1 MNYKGGQPRRYN
13 QTTLTRE
20 PKIMTTSAK
29 PQPSVP
35 CTLFVMNDINPV
47 VESEFNEW
55 YQTEHVRQRMQIPG
69 FLSARRYRALG
80 ASQAYMALY
89 SCTDVGVL
97 EQPAY
102 KDILVEPTPLTK
114 KMMPHFRN
122 MVRSACHETW
132 SAGTGLGGEA
142 IVLQCAPKP
151 GQDHEARDFIAQT
164 LYPQF
169 ARANCLVRL
178 ALWEAS
184 EGVGAAPSPEEARR
198 GVPDQRVNW
207 VVFFDVYDLTTCEK
221 LLRQPMMQQALEQHG
236 LSVQAQ
242 SSYRLISTFEAEV
255 Q

>member
-1 MNYKGGQPRRYN
+1 
-13 QTTLTRE
+13 
-20 PKIMTTSAK
+20 MTISTK
-29 PQPSVP
+29 PQSVFS
-35 CTLFVMNDINPV
+35 CTLFVMNDINPA

-80 ASQAYMALY
+80 DSQAYMALY
-89 SCTDVGVL
+89 SCTEAAVL

-122 MVRSACHETW
+122 MVRSVCDETW

-142 IVLQCAPKP
+142 VVLRCAPKP
-151 GQDHEARDFIAQT
+151 DQEQVARDFIAQT

-169 ARANCLVRL
+169 AQANCLVRL

-184 EGVGAAPSPEEARR
+184 VSVGAAPSPEEARR
-198 GVPDQRVNW
+198 GAPDQRVNW
-207 VVFFDVYDLTTCEK
+207 VVFFEAYDLTACEN
-221 LLRQPMMQQALEQHG
+221 LLQQPAMQQALEQHG
-236 LSVQAQ
+236 LIVQAQ

-255 Q
+255 I

>member
-1 MNYKGGQPRRYN
+1 
-13 QTTLTRE
+13 
-20 PKIMTTSAK
+20 MTTSTK
-29 PQPSVP
+29 PQRSVP

-80 ASQAYMALY
+80 DSQAYMALY
-89 SCTDVGVL
+89 SCTEAAVL

-122 MVRSACHETW
+122 MVRSACDETW
-132 SAGTGLGGEA
+132 SAGAGLGGEA
-142 IVLQCAPKP
+142 VVLRCAPIP
-151 GQDHEARDFIAQT
+151 GQEQVARDFIAQT

-169 ARANCLVRL
+169 VQANCLVRL

-184 EGVGAAPSPEEARR
+184 VSAGAAPSPEESRR
-198 GVPDQRVNW
+198 GAPDQRVNW
-207 VVFFDVYDLTTCEK
+207 VVFFEAYDLTTCEN
-221 LLRQPMMQQALEQHG
+221 LLKQPAIQRALEQHG
-236 LSVQAQ
+236 LIVQAQ
-242 SSYRLISTFEAEV
+242 SSYRLISTFESEV
-255 Q
+255 G

>member
-1 MNYKGGQPRRYN
+1 
-13 QTTLTRE
+13 
-20 PKIMTTSAK
+20 MTTSTK
-29 PQPSVP
+29 PQSAFS
-35 CTLFVMNDINPV
+35 CTLFVMNDIDPV
-47 VESEFNEW
+47 VELEFNEW

-80 ASQAYMALY
+80 DSQAYMALY

-97 EQPAY
+97 ELPEY
-102 KDILVEPTPLTK
+102 KAILVEPTPLTK

-122 MVRSACHETW
+122 MVRSACDETW
-132 SAGTGLGGEA
+132 SAGTGLAGEA
-142 IVLQCAPKP
+142 VVLRCAPKP
-151 GQDHEARDFIAQT
+151 GQEQVARDFIAQT

-184 EGVGAAPSPEEARR
+184 GSVGAAPSPEEARR

-207 VVFFDVYDLTTCEK
+207 VLFFEAYDLKSCEN
-221 LLRQPMMQQALEQHG
+221 LLQQPAVQQALEQHG
-236 LSVQAQ
+236 LIVQAQ
-242 SSYRLISTFEAEV
+242 SSYRLISTFESEI

>member
-1 MNYKGGQPRRYN
+1 
-13 QTTLTRE
+13 
-20 PKIMTTSAK
+20 
-29 PQPSVP
+29 
-35 CTLFVMNDINPV
+35 MNDIDSV

-80 ASQAYMALY
+80 ESQAYMAIY
-89 SCTDVGVL
+89 SCTEVGVL
-97 EQPAY
+97 EQPQY

-122 MVRSACHETW
+122 MVRSACDETW

-142 IVLQCAPKP
+142 VVLRCAAKP
-151 GQDHEARDFIAQT
+151 GQEQLARDFIAQT

-184 EGVGAAPSPEEARR
+184 GSVGAAPSPEEARR
-198 GVPDQRVNW
+198 GKPDERVNW
-207 VVFFDVYDLTTCEK
+207 VLFFEAYDLKACET
-221 LLRQPMMQQALEQHG
+221 LLQQPAIQQALEQHG
-236 LSVQAQ
+236 LMVQAQ

>member
-1 MNYKGGQPRRYN
+1 
-13 QTTLTRE
+13 
-20 PKIMTTSAK
+20 MTTSAK
-29 PQPSVP
+29 PQSAFS
-35 CTLFVMNDINPV
+35 CTLFVMNDINPA

-80 ASQAYMALY
+80 DSQAYMALY
-89 SCTDVGVL
+89 SCTEAAVL

-122 MVRSACHETW
+122 MVRSACDETW

-142 IVLQCAPKP
+142 VVLRCAPIP
-151 GQDHEARDFIAQT
+151 GQEQVARDFIAQT

-169 ARANCLVRL
+169 TQANCLVRL

-184 EGVGAAPSPEEARR
+184 VSAGAAPSPEESRR
-198 GVPDQRVNW
+198 GAPDQRVNW
-207 VVFFDVYDLTTCEK
+207 VVFFEAYDLTTCEN
-221 LLRQPMMQQALEQHG
+221 LLKQPAMQRALEQHG
-236 LSVQAQ
+236 LIVQAQ
-242 SSYRLISTFEAEV
+242 SSYRLISTFESEV

>member
-1 MNYKGGQPRRYN
+1 
-13 QTTLTRE
+13 
-20 PKIMTTSAK
+20 MTTSAK
-29 PQPSVP
+29 PHPAFS
-35 CTLFVMNDINPV
+35 CTLFVMNDINPI

-80 ASQAYMALY
+80 DSQAYMAIY

-97 EQPAY
+97 ELPEY
-102 KDILVEPTPLTK
+102 KAILVEPTPLTK

-122 MVRSACHETW
+122 MVRSACDETW

-142 IVLQCAPKP
+142 VVLRCAPKP
-151 GQDHEARDFIAQT
+151 GQEKVARDFIAQT

-169 ARANCLVRL
+169 ARANCLVRI

-184 EGVGAAPSPEEARR
+184 GSVGAAPSPEEARR
-198 GVPDQRVNW
+198 GAPDQRVNW
-207 VVFFDVYDLTTCEK
+207 VLFVEAYDLKVCED
-221 LLRQPMMQQALEQHG
+221 LLQKPAMQQALEQHG
-236 LSVQAQ
+236 LIVQAQ
-242 SSYRLISTFEAEV
+242 SSYRLMSTFESEI

>member
-1 MNYKGGQPRRYN
+1 
-13 QTTLTRE
+13 
-20 PKIMTTSAK
+20 
-29 PQPSVP
+29 
-35 CTLFVMNDINPV
+35 MNDINPV

-80 ASQAYMALY
+80 DSQAYMALY
-89 SCTDVGVL
+89 SCTEAAVL

-122 MVRSACHETW
+122 MVRSACDETW
-132 SAGTGLGGEA
+132 SAGAGLGGEA
-142 IVLQCAPKP
+142 VVLRCAPIP
-151 GQDHEARDFIAQT
+151 GQEQVARDFIAQT

-169 ARANCLVRL
+169 VQANCLVRL

-184 EGVGAAPSPEEARR
+184 VSAGAAPSPEESRR
-198 GVPDQRVNW
+198 GAPDQRVNW
-207 VVFFDVYDLTTCEK
+207 VVFFEAYDLTTCEN
-221 LLRQPMMQQALEQHG
+221 LLKQPAIQRALEQHG
-236 LSVQAQ
+236 LIVQAQ
-242 SSYRLISTFEAEV
+242 SSYRLISTFESEV

>member
-1 MNYKGGQPRRYN
+1 M
-13 QTTLTRE
+13 TTL
-20 PKIMTTSAK
+20 AK
-29 PQPSVP
+29 PQPTLP

-80 ASQAYMALY
+80 DSQAYMAIY

-97 EQPAY
+97 ELPEY
-102 KDILVEPTPLTK
+102 KAILVEPTPLTK

-142 IVLQCAPKP
+142 VVLRCAPKP
-151 GQDHEARDFIAQT
+151 GQEQVARDFIAQT

-184 EGVGAAPSPEEARR
+184 GSVGAAPSPEEARR
-198 GVPDQRVNW
+198 GAPDQRVNW
-207 VVFFDVYDLTTCEK
+207 VVFFEAYDLTTCEN
-221 LLRQPMMQQALEQHG
+221 LLKQPAMQRALEQHG
-236 LSVQAQ
+236 LIVQAQ
-242 SSYRLISTFEAEV
+242 SSYRLISTFESEV
-255 Q
+255 G

>member
-1 MNYKGGQPRRYN
+1 
-13 QTTLTRE
+13 
-20 PKIMTTSAK
+20 MTSSVK
-29 PQPSVP
+29 PNSSFP

-80 ASQAYMALY
+80 DSQAYMALY
-89 SCTDVGVL
+89 SCTEAAVL
-97 EQPAY
+97 DQPQY
-102 KDILVEPTPLTK
+102 KEILVEPTPLTK

-142 IVLQCAPKP
+142 IVLQCVPKL
-151 GQDHEARDFIAQT
+151 GQEHEARDFIAQT

-184 EGVGAAPSPEEARR
+184 GSVGAAPSTPHAARE
-198 GVPDQRVNW
+198 
-207 VVFFDVYDLTTCEK
+207 C
-221 LLRQPMMQQALEQHG
+221 
-236 LSVQAQ
+236 
-242 SSYRLISTFEAEV
+242 
-255 Q
+255 

>member
-1 MNYKGGQPRRYN
+1 
-13 QTTLTRE
+13 
-20 PKIMTTSAK
+20 MTTSTK
-29 PQPSVP
+29 PQSAFS
-35 CTLFVMNDINPV
+35 CTLFVMNDIDPV
-47 VESEFNEW
+47 VELEFNEW

-80 ASQAYMALY
+80 DSQAYMALY

-97 EQPAY
+97 ELPEY
-102 KDILVEPTPLTK
+102 KAILVEPTPLTK

-122 MVRSACHETW
+122 MVRSACDETW
-132 SAGTGLGGEA
+132 SAGTGLAGEA
-142 IVLQCAPKP
+142 VVLRCAPKP
-151 GQDHEARDFIAQT
+151 GQEQVARDFIAQT

-184 EGVGAAPSPEEARR
+184 GSVGAAPSPEEARR

-207 VVFFDVYDLTTCEK
+207 VLFFEAYDLKSCEN
-221 LLRQPMMQQALEQHG
+221 LLQQPAMQQALEQHG
-236 LSVQAQ
+236 LIVQAQ
-242 SSYRLISTFEAEV
+242 SSYRLISTFESEI